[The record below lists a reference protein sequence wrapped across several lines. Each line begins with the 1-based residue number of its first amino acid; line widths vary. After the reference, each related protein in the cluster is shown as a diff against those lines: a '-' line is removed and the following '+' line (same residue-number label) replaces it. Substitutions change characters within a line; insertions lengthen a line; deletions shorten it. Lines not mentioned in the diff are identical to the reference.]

1 MNNRKENDSLTKKYI
16 GKNEVFADIL
26 DYYLF
31 DGNNVIDSNNL
42 IDVSTDQLL
51 LEPKLTISERD
62 IFKQALI
69 KKDNNDIT
77 YLLLGIENQTN
88 NMNAMVLRNL
98 LYDVSSYVIQAEGI
112 VNSRKDVKIKMGKR
126 IYSFKDFNKKDR
138 LKPVITLVIYFNPN
152 KWEGFRSLKEMININ
167 NEIIDKYLF
176 DYKLNII
183 EPYRMNNNDF
193 KKFKTHIG
201 LILEAIQKSNDKES
215 FIDFVT
221 NEDKF
226 KSIPIEA
233 AKIINEFSNIDLVY
247 DDEDGEYNMCKAV
260 EEWKKD
266 LLAEGKAE
274 GIAEGETKNLN
285 NNIKTMHKNGA
296 TVELI
301 AQLLGLDALYVK
313 KILQG

>member
-1 MNNRKENDSLTKKYI
+1 MNNRKENDSLAKKYI

-112 VNSRKDVKIKMGKR
+112 VNSRKDDKIKMGKR

-138 LKPVITLVIYFNPN
+138 LKPVITL
-152 KWEGFRSLKEMININ
+152 
-167 NEIIDKYLF
+167 
-176 DYKLNII
+176 
-183 EPYRMNNNDF
+183 
-193 KKFKTHIG
+193 
-201 LILEAIQKSNDKES
+201 
-215 FIDFVT
+215 
-221 NEDKF
+221 
-226 KSIPIEA
+226 
-233 AKIINEFSNIDLVY
+233 
-247 DDEDGEYNMCKAV
+247 
-260 EEWKKD
+260 
-266 LLAEGKAE
+266 
-274 GIAEGETKNLN
+274 IAS
-285 NNIKTMHKNGA
+285 
-296 TVELI
+296 
-301 AQLLGLDALYVK
+301 
-313 KILQG
+313 